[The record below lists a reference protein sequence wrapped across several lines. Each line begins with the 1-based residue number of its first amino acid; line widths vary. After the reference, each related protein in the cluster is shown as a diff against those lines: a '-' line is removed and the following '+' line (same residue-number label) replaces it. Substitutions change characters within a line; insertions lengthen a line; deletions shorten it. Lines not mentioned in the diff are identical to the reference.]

1 MSSRKKIKRMSD
13 SGDEAVAFT
22 CLDLDCEPIRYIID
36 IVSHR
41 LAIQVKTVSATTSS
55 KSRHT
60 FLLHFCETT
69 DHL

>member
-1 MSSRKKIKRMSD
+1 MSD
-13 SGDEAVAFT
+13 CGDVAGAFT
-22 CLDLDCEPIRYIID
+22 YLDLDGQPICYIID
-36 IVSHR
+36 IVSNR
-41 LAIQVKTVSATTSS
+41 LAIQVRTVSATTSS